1 MQCNDQIP
9 RSAIYVRSPVF
20 VAHRIRL
27 DPNNVQ
33 AAYLARAAG
42 TARFSYNWALVKW
55 REQYE
60 AHKANPSLPKPNEAA
75 LRRQLNAIK
84 RTEFPWMLEVTK
96 NAPQMAIMQLG
107 EAFKNFFVGRAHYP
121 QFRKKGQHDRF
132 TLSNEQFRV
141 EGKQFR
147 MPKLGWVRMREA
159 LRFTGRIVSAC
170 ISRTA
175 NHWYASI
182 TVDTPELSLL
192 PAENQGA
199 VGVDLGITT
208 LATLSTGEKIEGP
221 KVLRSLLSRVRRLSN
236 SLSRKVRGSRNWRKA
251 KLKLA
256 RLHERIAN
264 IRREGLHQLTTSLT
278 RRFHTIGIEDLNIKG
293 MLANS
298 RVARAIADMGWYE
311 SRRQLQYKAAWRGAV
326 VVVADRWFPSSKSC
340 SVCGKMVQSL
350 ALGVRHWTCEGCG
363 RIHDRD
369 VNAAINLKIM
379 AVSSTASACGEDGFG
394 LARKRPVKPAPVKQE
409 SSGNADYK

>member
-1 MQCNDQIP
+1 MLDEDRRVHQH
-9 RSAIYVRSPVF
+9 AML

-27 DPNNVQ
+27 DPNNAQ
-33 AAYLARAAG
+33 ATHLARAAG
-42 TARFSYNWALVKW
+42 VARFSYNWALARWK
-55 REQYE
+55 EQYE
-60 AHKANPSLPKPNEAA
+60 AHKANPALSKPNEAA
-75 LRRQLNAIK
+75 LRRELNAIK

-107 EAFKNFFVGRAHYP
+107 DAFKNFFAGRAGYP

-132 TLSNEQFRV
+132 TLTNDQFRV

-159 LRFTGRIVSAC
+159 LRLTGRILSAC

-175 NHWYASI
+175 DHWYASI
-182 TVDTPELSLL
+182 TVDTPELSLP

-199 VGVDLGITT
+199 VGMDLGIST

-221 KVLRSLLSRVRRLSN
+221 KALRTLLSRVRRLSR
-236 SLSRKVRGSRNWRKA
+236 SLARKVKGSRNWRKA

-256 RLHERIAN
+256 RLHERIAH

-293 MLANS
+293 MLANE
-298 RVARAIADMGWYE
+298 RLARAIADMGWYE
-311 SRRQLQYKAAWRGAV
+311 FRRQLQYKASWRGGQV
-326 VVVADRWFPSSKSC
+326 VVVDRWFPSSKLCSC
-340 SVCGKMVQSL
+340 CGYKL
-350 ALGVRHWTCEGCG
+350 EELDLGTRQWSCACCHTE
-363 RIHDRD
+363 HDRD
-369 VNAAINLKIM
+369 VNAAINLKNM
-379 AVSSTASACGEDGFG
+379 AVSSTASACGEEGTG
-394 LARKRPVKPAPVKQE
+394 LAHTHKAKPAPVKQE
-409 SSGNADYK
+409 SNGKACTA